1 MSNTITIELCKE
13 DRERLDLLSSAIIAL
28 GGELKN
34 FFGSDEVA
42 YATGGVLANELAEPQ
57 EVPKA
62 EPPEITHPAEEV
74 TAQPDPEPAVAPEPE
89 LPKYTKENILAKV
102 QSLAGPN
109 NPKRDAA
116 KAIVKKYGAKVS
128 DIPEDKYTEVMA
140 QLIALEG

>member
-57 EVPKA
+57 
-62 EPPEITHPAEEV
+62 
-74 TAQPDPEPAVAPEPE
+74 
-89 LPKYTKENILAKV
+89 
-102 QSLAGPN
+102 
-109 NPKRDAA
+109 DASA
-116 KAIVKKYGAKVS
+116 S
-128 DIPEDKYTEVMA
+128 QCP
-140 QLIALEG
+140 LS